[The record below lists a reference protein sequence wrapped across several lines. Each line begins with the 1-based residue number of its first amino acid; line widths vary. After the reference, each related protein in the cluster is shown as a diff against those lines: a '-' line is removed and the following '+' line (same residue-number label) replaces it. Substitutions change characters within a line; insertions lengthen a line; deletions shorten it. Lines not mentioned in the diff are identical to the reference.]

1 MLHIAICD
9 DERSF
14 AANLEAMIRKY
25 AKDCCE
31 ELKITTY
38 YDGSQLIEKYDT
50 TIDLIFLDIQMNVT
64 DGLKAAGQIRKMDT
78 KVGII
83 FLTSLVNYALEGY
96 KYQAVNY
103 ILKPIKYV
111 RLKSELD
118 KWLEHYR
125 RSDDA
130 FIVVRN
136 DSGIYKIFLNTLHYL
151 ETSNRNVL
159 LHTDSGHIVSYK
171 KMKDFENELS
181 SRGFVRC
188 HTGYLVNLYFV
199 KRVEKL
205 ELELTDGARLP
216 ISQPKRKAVM
226 ERLADYWG
234 DML

>member
-1 MLHIAICD
+1 MVHIAICD
-9 DERSF
+9 DEQSF
-14 AANLEAMIRKY
+14 AGYLEELIHKY
-25 AKDCCE
+25 AE
-31 ELKITTY
+31 EKSEEIKITIY
-38 YDGSQLIEKYDT
+38 NDGSELIEKYDP
-50 TIDLIFLDIQMNVT
+50 TIDLIFLEIQMNIT
-64 DGLKAAGQIRKMDT
+64 NGLKAAEQIRKMDT
-78 KVGII
+78 RVSLI

-96 KYQAVNY
+96 KYQADNY

-130 FIVVRN
+130 FILVRN
-136 DSGIYKIFLNTLHYL
+136 DSGIYKVFLKNLHYL
-151 ETSNRNVL
+151 ETANRHVL
-159 LHTDSGHIVSYK
+159 LHTDSGNIVSYK
-171 KMKDFENELS
+171 KMKDFEKELDGQ
-181 SRGFVRC
+181 GFVRC
-188 HTGYLVNLYFV
+188 HASYVVNLYFI

-216 ISQPKRKAVM
+216 ISQPRRKLVM